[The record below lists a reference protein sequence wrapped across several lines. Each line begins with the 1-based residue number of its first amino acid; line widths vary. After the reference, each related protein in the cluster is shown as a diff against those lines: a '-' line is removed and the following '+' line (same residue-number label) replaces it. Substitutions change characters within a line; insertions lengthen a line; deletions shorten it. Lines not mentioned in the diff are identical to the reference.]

1 MGTNPSR
8 VIQAAID
15 RSDEFLAN
23 EGGGPSLQEAVRRL
37 ALRGG
42 SAIPAEDDG
51 AAGPRQLPGLA
62 PGRLIPTRQSQ
73 EDEQCKPY
81 FAPPRS

>member
-37 ALRGG
+37 ALWGG

-51 AAGPRQLPGLA
+51 APDPGNFQGWPQA
-62 PGRLIPTRQSQ
+62 
-73 EDEQCKPY
+73 
-81 FAPPRS
+81 A